1 MVASFPVQLNGVVT
15 GLVLSPLLVIAL
27 RVVLR
32 VRPLFGSVPG
42 HVLLEL
48 GEVGVGMNSVEL
60 VCLVEQALEGVEVV
74 GVLKLIVEVFDSRQ
88 VDRVIAFV
96 PAR

>member
-48 GEVGVGMNSVEL
+48 GEVGVSVEGMEL
-60 VCLVEQALEGVEVV
+60 ISRVKDVFEALKIV
-74 GVLKLIVEVFDSRQ
+74 GVLELIIEVFNDVL
-88 VDRVIAFV
+88 VDVREDNLC
-96 PAR
+96 P